1 MDKRCL
7 IVSYYFAPLGG
18 GGVQRILKLIKY
30 LSRDDWNFSVVT
42 AGDQLESVPSDYSLL
57 QEIPGEVEIIRVLNN
72 LPVIEKQVLKNLPF
86 LKDASYW
93 KRWLSAFYYIPDMR
107 KDWIAPAKNE
117 ILTEIN
123 QKKYDCILIT
133 APPYSLA
140 ILAAELTQEVSLP
153 VILDMRDP
161 WTMNPYKIHPTPF
174 HFKMDYKYELD
185 SISRVKYGVAA
196 YKSLVDN
203 YQNTI
208 PGFDAVNWETI
219 PNGFDEE
226 DFDSLSPVNL
236 DDGYFNLAF
245 SGTFYSHI
253 NNPENLFKAIALVEK
268 KYPEKIRKIQFHHI
282 GKSMISLKTL
292 AKKYGIESN
301 IKEWGYQEHK
311 NCLELLSGMDACC
324 FILDDKYSKS
334 DMTIGGKV
342 YEYLRLRKPILALV
356 PETGEAAD
364 LIVKT
369 NSGRVIPPSRI
380 SEIARVL
387 AEWTKL
393 IPEFTFNGIEKYSRK
408 NLTDNFRHFLE
419 RIIHE

>member
-18 GGVQRILKLIKY
+18 GGVQRILKFIKY
-30 LSRDDWNFSVVT
+30 LSRYDWSITVVT
-42 AGDQLESVPSDYSLL
+42 AGEQMESVPSDHSLL
-57 QEIPGEVEIIRVLNN
+57 REVPPEVKIIRVLNN
-72 LPVIEKQVLKNLPF
+72 LPVIEKRFLKNLPF

-107 KDWIAPAKNE
+107 KEWIAPAKNA
-117 ILTEIN
+117 ILNEIN
-123 QKKYDCILIT
+123 QKSYDCILIT

-140 ILAAELTQEVSLP
+140 ILAAELTHEVSLP

-161 WTMNPYKIHPTPF
+161 WTMNPYKIHPTAF
-174 HFKMDYKYELD
+174 HFKKDYKYEFD
-185 SISRVKYGVAA
+185 SISLVQYGAAA

-203 YQNTI
+203 YQKTI
-208 PGFDAVNWETI
+208 KGFNSAKWVII
-219 PNGFDEE
+219 PNGFDED
-226 DFDSLSPVNL
+226 DFEALSPVKL
-236 DDGYFNLAF
+236 DDGYLNIAF

-268 KYPEKIRKIQFHHI
+268 KYPEKVSKIRFHHI
-282 GKSMISLKTL
+282 GKSMISLSAL
-292 AKKYGIESN
+292 AKKYGIEAN
-301 IKEWGYQEHK
+301 IREWGYLEHK
-311 NCLELLSGMDACC
+311 DCLDLLSGMDVCC

-342 YEYLRLRKPILALV
+342 YEYLRLGKPILALV

-364 LIVKT
+364 LINQT

-380 SEIARVL
+380 SELAQVL
-387 AEWTKL
+387 AEWTDS
-393 IPEFTFNGIEKYSRK
+393 IPKFKFNDIDKYSRK
-408 NLTDNFRHFLE
+408 NLTDTFHHFLE
-419 RIIHE
+419 RIISV